1 MTLTA
6 LDIKQQRFGTRLRG
20 FDPKQVEAFLEQ
32 AAADFETLQRENHRL
47 ADEVR
52 RLQGDTEAYQRRE
65 GTFKLALVHS
75 QKVIDQMQLNARKQ
89 AELVVA
95 EAETRA
101 AKLLQQAQ
109 RRLIRLQEDIAEL
122 KRQRVQI
129 EVEIG
134 AVIESHRRLLDVGR
148 QAVSEADAND
158 AKLKVLAPP
167 D

>member
-6 LDIKQQRFGTRLRG
+6 LDIQQQRFGRRLRG
-20 FDPKQVEAFLEQ
+20 LAPKEVEAFLGQ

-47 ADEVR
+47 AEEVK
-52 RLQGDTEAYQRRE
+52 RLQADTEAYQRRE

-75 QKVIDQMQLNARKQ
+75 QKVIDQMQSAARKQ

-101 AKLLQQAQ
+101 AKLLNQAQ

-122 KRQRVQI
+122 RRQRVQI

-134 AVIESHRRLLDVGR
+134 AVIESHRRLLAVGR
-148 QAVSEADAND
+148 QAMQEMDAND
-158 AKLKVLAPP
+158 GKLKVLPPP